1 MHENKMPESE
11 IVELIYSNHFKQL
24 VKENQEIEHV
34 NLRRNE
40 TP

>member
-1 MHENKMPESE
+1 MPESE
-11 IVELIYSNHFKQL
+11 IIELIYSNHFIQV
-24 VKENQEIEHV
+24 VKENQELEHV